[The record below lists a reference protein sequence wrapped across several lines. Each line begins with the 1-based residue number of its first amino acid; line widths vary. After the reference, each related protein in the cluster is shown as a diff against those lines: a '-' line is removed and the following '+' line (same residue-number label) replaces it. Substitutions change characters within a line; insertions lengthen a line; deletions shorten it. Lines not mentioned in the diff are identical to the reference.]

1 MKFLLSATLAVII
14 LTATATAQRASF
26 GIKGG
31 LNLYNIHNSSGPVY
45 DPVVGIHAG
54 FLSHIH
60 LTDHFALQPEAF
72 FSINGA
78 VYNNGNNSFRYH
90 FGYVNIPVLLQY
102 MFNNGFRLQAGP
114 QLSFLTHAVVKDN
127 SVKENIS
134 NDLNS
139 VDFGLTTGASYQVPN
154 TGLGFDARFNLG
166 LTDINKNGTITS
178 TNRGGQLGVFYL
190 FKRK

>member
-1 MKFLLSATLAVII
+1 
-14 LTATATAQRASF
+14 
-26 GIKGG
+26 
-31 LNLYNIHNSSGPVY
+31 
-45 DPVVGIHAG
+45 
-54 FLSHIH
+54 
-60 LTDHFALQPEAF
+60 
-72 FSINGA
+72 
-78 VYNNGNNSFRYH
+78 
-90 FGYVNIPVLLQY
+90 

>member
-1 MKFLLSATLAVII
+1 M
-14 LTATATAQRASF
+14 
-26 GIKGG
+26 
-31 LNLYNIHNSSGPVY
+31 
-45 DPVVGIHAG
+45 
-54 FLSHIH
+54 
-60 LTDHFALQPEAF
+60 F
-72 FSINGA
+72 FF
-78 VYNNGNNSFRYH
+78 VF
-90 FGYVNIPVLLQY
+90 FKIPVLVDL
-102 MFNNGFRLQAGP
+102 MFNYGLMLHACPLLIFFKN
-114 QLSFLTHAVVKDN
+114 AVVKDN